1 MASESS
7 KSLVIV
13 SVGVEH
19 SPLLKNFLDAGLQFS
34 IVPNTTGDFK
44 LIDENGSEKEN
55 EVWYHHE
62 IIKLASSIVPDDFA
76 QSSLAKIFT
85 KPISETPMPLSDAEK
100 FLIQWVSE
108 QHKAKHDFTD
118 FFVALSEYSNKK
130 IAVHPLRLPETI
142 LTLKGE
148 DFEIPLRYFQVTGFL
163 DTKGENKPDLDE
175 LRNLLNETK
184 EDKSKKAKPKI
195 KVNGL
200 SVKRDILGEQSKKA
214 LTEADAILIL
224 ASDPCSLGILLLH
237 REFIRVVR
245 ESKAPSTLV
254 FPIKFS
260 FREQFILEL
269 LSIKP
274 SLVGIAE
281 LCSGAIDH
289 LVVGPDD
296 ASEVKNLLDQGFNVL
311 MEDLSK
317 VKDAQGLSTILK
329 GLGLSLK
336 DLSVESEEPGKKR
349 SLEELVTKLT
359 YSTTENS
366 LTSDIADK
374 IEEAET
380 TVELPEN
387 QVAVQEKPRPTV
399 KLQDTESRNY
409 DFDDPELV
417 LTQEMIESLMEE
429 LSEDILNSEGKP
441 QIPTP
446 EKTEEKIAEESQ
458 EVFTES
464 LDKFLDFDETLNR
477 TEMIERISE
486 RITKNADMAGY
497 AAKKLTAALISSKTP
512 PQFLDEYIA
521 FIKTRPLLFIKELV
535 DWLVTDIES
544 PDYVTYSQKSLVI
557 VKIGRIETSFVEQI
571 IENLVKYRMTQKIA
585 PKEKEHLR
593 TIIGMITARDV
604 TLQRKAIREYLA
616 HYETLKKP
624 DDVWLGLL
632 KYDAA
637 LVALELIEHESKRG
651 IKIVQDALTRDLGS
665 FGHIVYEVFAAYQ
678 KGDIQSVLSAAGP
691 LSDGLVRKQK
701 RVELA
706 EKITKFGS
714 VPIEILANNVH
725 MDPKE
730 LESLVYE
737 MIHENEINAKIGV
750 VEGRLC
756 IVQLGENEGEQNNDK
771 TKNG

>member
-19 SPLLKNFLDAGLQFS
+19 SPLLQNFLDAGLQLT
-34 IVPNTTGDFK
+34 ILPNTTGDFS
-44 LIDENGSEKEN
+44 LTDENGAEKEN
-55 EVWYHHE
+55 EIWYHHE

-85 KPISETPMPLSDAEK
+85 KPISETPMPLTDAER

-118 FFVALSEYSNKK
+118 FFVALNEYSNKK
-130 IAVHPLRLPETI
+130 ISVHPLKLPETV
-142 LTLKGE
+142 LTLHGE
-148 DFEIPLRYFQVTGFL
+148 EFDIPLRYFQVTGFI
-163 DTKGENKPDLDE
+163 DRKAESKPDLDE

-184 EDKSKKAKPKI
+184 EGKSNKKTKPKI
-195 KVNGL
+195 AINGL
-200 SVKRDILGEQSKKA
+200 NTKRDILEEAAKKA
-214 LTEADAILIL
+214 ITEADAILIL

-237 REFIRVVR
+237 KEFTRVIR

-254 FPIKFS
+254 CPIKFS

-296 ASEVKNLLDQGFNVL
+296 ASEVKTLRDQGFNVL
-311 MEDLSK
+311 MEDLTK
-317 VKDAQGLSTILK
+317 IKDAQGLTTILK
-329 GLGLSLK
+329 GLGISLK
-336 DLSVESEEPGKKR
+336 ELSVESEEQSKKS
-349 SLEELVTKLT
+349 SLEDLVTKLT
-359 YSTTENS
+359 YSTTDNNS
-366 LTSDIADK
+366 TADIADTV
-374 IEEAET
+374 EEAET
-380 TVELPEN
+380 TVELPDN
-387 QVAVQEKPRPTV
+387 QVAVKEKPRPVV
-399 KLQDTESRNY
+399 KLQDTETRNY
-409 DFDDPELV
+409 DFEDPELV

-429 LSEDILNSEGKP
+429 LTEDFTPPEDKP
-441 QIPTP
+441 AITTV
-446 EKTEEKIAEESQ
+446 EKTEEKVAEESQ

-464 LDKFLDFDETLNR
+464 IENFLSFDESLNR
-477 TEMIERISE
+477 SEMIQRISE
-486 RITKNADMAGY
+486 RISKNADMAGY
-497 AAKKLTAALISSKTP
+497 AAKKLTGALISSKTP
-512 PQFLDEYIA
+512 PQFLDEYISL
-521 FIKTRPLLFIKELV
+521 IRTRPLLFIKELV
-535 DWLVTDIES
+535 DWLVTDVES
-544 PDYVTYSQKSLVI
+544 PDYVTFSQKSLII
-557 VKIGRIETSFVEQI
+557 VKIGRIETPFVEQI
-571 IENLVKYRMTQKIA
+571 IEHLVKYRMTQKLA
-585 PKEKEHLR
+585 PKEREHLR

-604 TLQRKAIREYLA
+604 TLQRKAIREYLS

-714 VPIEILANNVH
+714 IPIEILANNVQ

-737 MIHENEINAKIGV
+737 MINENEINAKIGV

-756 IVQLGENEGEQNNDK
+756 IVQLGENGSNNQKNND
-771 TKNG
+771 

>member
-19 SPLLKNFLDAGLQFS
+19 SPLLQNFLDAGLQLT
-34 IVPNTTGDFK
+34 ILPNTTGDFS
-44 LIDENGSEKEN
+44 LTDENGVEKEN
-55 EVWYHHE
+55 EIWYHHE

-85 KPISETPMPLSDAEK
+85 KPISETPMPLTDAER

-118 FFVALSEYSNKK
+118 FFVALNEYSNKK
-130 IAVHPLRLPETI
+130 ISVHPLKLPETVV
-142 LTLKGE
+142 TLHGE
-148 DFEIPLRYFQVTGFL
+148 EFDIPLRYFQVTGFI
-163 DTKGENKPDLDE
+163 DRKAENKPDLDE

-184 EDKSKKAKPKI
+184 EGKSNKKTKPKI
-195 KVNGL
+195 AINGL
-200 SVKRDILGEQSKKA
+200 NTKRDILEEAAKKA
-214 LTEADAILIL
+214 ITEADAILIL
-224 ASDPCSLGILLLH
+224 ASDPCSLGILLLYK
-237 REFIRVVR
+237 EFTRVIR

-254 FPIKFS
+254 CPIKFS

-296 ASEVKNLLDQGFNVL
+296 ASEVKTLRDQGFNVL
-311 MEDLSK
+311 MEDLTK
-317 VKDAQGLSTILK
+317 IKDAQGLTTILK
-329 GLGLSLK
+329 GLGISLK
-336 DLSVESEEPGKKR
+336 ELSVESEEQSKKS
-349 SLEELVTKLT
+349 SLEDLVTKLT
-359 YSTTENS
+359 YSTTDNNS
-366 LTSDIADK
+366 TTDIAD
-374 IEEAET
+374 IVEEAET
-380 TVELPEN
+380 TIELPDN
-387 QVAVQEKPRPTV
+387 QVTVKEKPLPVV
-399 KLQDTESRNY
+399 KLQDTETRNY
-409 DFDDPELV
+409 DFEDPELV

-429 LSEDILNSEGKP
+429 LTEDFVPPEDKP
-441 QIPTP
+441 AITTV

-464 LDKFLDFDETLNR
+464 IENFLSFDESLNR
-477 TEMIERISE
+477 SEMIQRISE
-486 RITKNADMAGY
+486 RISKNADMAAY
-497 AAKKLTAALISSKTP
+497 AAKKLTGALISSKTP
-512 PQFLDEYIA
+512 PQFLDEYISL
-521 FIKTRPLLFIKELV
+521 IKTRPLLFIKELV
-535 DWLVTDIES
+535 DWLVTDVES
-544 PDYVTYSQKSLVI
+544 PDYVTFSQKSLII
-557 VKIGRIETSFVEQI
+557 VKIGRIEIPFVEQI
-571 IENLVKYRMTQKIA
+571 IEHLVKYRMTQKLA
-585 PKEKEHLR
+585 PKEREHLR

-604 TLQRKAIREYLA
+604 TLQRKAIREYLS

-714 VPIEILANNVH
+714 IPIEILANNVQ

-737 MIHENEINAKIGV
+737 MINENEINAKIGV

-756 IVQLGENEGEQNNDK
+756 IVQLGENGSNNQK
-771 TKNG
+771 INE

>member
-7 KSLVIV
+7 KSLVII

-19 SPLLKNFLDAGLQFS
+19 SPLLQNFLDAGLQFT
-34 IVPNTTGDFK
+34 IMPNTTGDFR
-44 LIDENGSEKEN
+44 LTDENGNEKEN

-85 KPISETPMPLSDAEK
+85 KPISETPLPLTDAEK

-108 QHKAKHDFTD
+108 QHKAKQDFTD
-118 FFVALSEYSNKK
+118 FFVALSEYSNKE
-130 IAVHPLRLPETI
+130 ISVHPMRLPENV
-142 LTLKGE
+142 LSLQGE
-148 DFEIPLRYFQVTGFL
+148 DFNIPLRYFQVTGFI
-163 DTKGENKPDLDE
+163 DTKGEVKPDLDD
-175 LRNLLNETK
+175 LRNLLDESKNGK
-184 EDKSKKAKPKI
+184 SSKKTKPKI
-195 KVNGL
+195 VINGL
-200 SVKRDILGEQSKKA
+200 NPKRDILQEGAKKN
-214 LTEADAILIL
+214 LSEADAILIL

-237 REFIRVVR
+237 KEFTRVIR

-254 FPIKFS
+254 CPVKFS

-269 LSIKP
+269 LSIEP
-274 SLVGIAE
+274 SLIGIAE
-281 LCSGAIDH
+281 LCSGVVDH

-296 ASEVKNLLDQGFNVL
+296 ASQVKTLRDQGFNVL
-311 MEDLSK
+311 MEDLTK
-317 VKDAQGLSTILK
+317 IKDAQGLSTILK
-329 GLGLSLK
+329 GLGISLK

-359 YSTTENS
+359 YSTPESTS
-366 LTSDIADK
+366 SSDIADT

-380 TVELPEN
+380 TVELLSN
-387 QVAVQEKPRPTV
+387 QVVVQEKPKPIV
-399 KLQDTESRNY
+399 KLLDTEQRNY
-409 DFDDPELV
+409 DFEDPELV
-417 LTQEMIESLMEE
+417 LTQEMIETLMEE
-429 LSEDILNSEGKP
+429 LSEDIIVPEAKLAT
-441 QIPTP
+441 QTP
-446 EKTEEKIAEESQ
+446 EKSEEKLAEESQ

-464 LDKFLDFDETLNR
+464 LESFLSFEESLNR
-477 TEMIERISE
+477 TVMVEKISE

-497 AAKKLTAALISSKTP
+497 AAKKLTGALISAKTP
-512 PQFLDEYIA
+512 PQFLEEYISL
-521 FIKTRPLLFIKELV
+521 IKTRPLLFIKELV

-544 PDYVTYSQKSLVI
+544 PDYVTYSQKSLII
-557 VKIGRIETSFVEQI
+557 VKIGRIETPFVEQI
-571 IENLVKYRMTQKIA
+571 IEQLVNYRMTQKMS

-604 TLQRKAIREYLA
+604 TLQRKAIRQYLS
-616 HYETLKKP
+616 HYETSKKP

-651 IKIVQDALTRDLGS
+651 VKIVQDALTRDLGS

-714 VPIEILANNVH
+714 VPIEILANNVQ

-737 MIHENEINAKIGV
+737 MINENEINAKIGV

-756 IVQLGENEGEQNNDK
+756 IVQLGEAENSNNAKLNDD
-771 TKNG
+771 